1 MKNSTKYLLAALLV
15 LLASLTAYN
24 MALRTE
30 YRAGTYKDPLRNF
43 TALKFTGFDE
53 IAVPAA
59 STITVKIV
67 AGPYAVHLSPDAAEY
82 VHLRQQGRQ
91 LLVEASFPSHHE
103 YLGNRPL
110 LVISCPRLTTLRTDA
125 VYQQAGQPQVDKE
138 YALGHSVQV
147 QGFRQDSLVVRAD
160 HASRVELAGNKLGLL
175 RAETGLSPGSHT
187 ALQVGADNHIAAASF
202 RINHQAENA
211 LDARG
216 LQGIDNDVG
225 NRFFGH
231 KTGAGLPDGKRVAL
245 SSTAARA
252 FTFTSGCC
260 PARPR

>member
-1 MKNSTKYLLAALLV
+1 MKNSTNYLLAALLV

-30 YRAGTYKDPLRNF
+30 YRAGTYKDPLRGFAALNF
-43 TALKFTGFDE
+43 KNFDE
-53 IAVPAA
+53 ITIPAA

-67 AGPYAVHLSPDAAEY
+67 AGPYAVHLGPDATEY

-125 VYQQAGQPQVDKE
+125 VYRQAGQPQVDKQ
-138 YALGHSVQV
+138 YAGGHLVQV
-147 QGFRQDSLVVRAD
+147 LGFRQDSLTVVAD

-175 RAETGLSPGSHT
+175 HAEAGASPGSHT
-187 ALQVGADNHIAAASF
+187 ALQVGSDNHIAAASF
-202 RINHQAENA
+202 RINHQGELLLDNTAIAQLRHQFGDSAKVTLTGTA
-211 LDARG
+211 LG
-216 LQGIDNDVG
+216 S
-225 NRFFGH
+225 
-231 KTGAGLPDGKRVAL
+231 AL
-245 SSTAARA
+245 K
-252 FTFTSGCC
+252 
-260 PARPR
+260 

>member
-30 YRAGTYKDPLRNF
+30 YHAGTYKDPLRNF

-91 LLVEASFPSHHE
+91 LLVSAAFPSHYE
-103 YLGNRPL
+103 YLGSRPL
-110 LVISCPRLTTLRTDA
+110 LVISCPRLALLRTDA

-138 YALGHSVQV
+138 FSRMHSVQV
-147 QGFRQDSLVVRAD
+147 QGFRQDSLTVLAD

-175 RAETGLSPGSHT
+175 HAEAGYSPGSHT

-202 RINHQAENA
+202 RISHQGELLLDNTAIAQLRHQFGDSARVTLTGTA
-211 LDARG
+211 LE
-216 LQGIDNDVG
+216 
-225 NRFFGH
+225 
-231 KTGAGLPDGKRVAL
+231 
-245 SSTAARA
+245 STLK
-252 FTFTSGCC
+252 
-260 PARPR
+260 